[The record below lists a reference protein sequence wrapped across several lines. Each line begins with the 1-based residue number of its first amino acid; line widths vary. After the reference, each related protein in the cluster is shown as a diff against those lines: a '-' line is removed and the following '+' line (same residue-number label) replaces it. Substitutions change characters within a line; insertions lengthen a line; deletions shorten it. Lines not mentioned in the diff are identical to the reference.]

1 MRRVRKMFIFFFLQ
15 LTICQ
20 LPSLYAQDKDT
31 TWTGTVAGSVK
42 DTTYNYFLQAATVS
56 IYSAKDS
63 SLIAYTLTN
72 SLGEFRITNLPVNIP
87 LTIRVSYIGY
97 DTYFRLFSIPIGEKV
112 FVLGQIDVN
121 KGVNSLEEVT
131 VISSPVRMNGDTLEF
146 TAAAFKLDRNAV
158 AEDLLKRL
166 PGIIVWGDGT
176 ITVNGRQINKLLV
189 DGKPFFGGE
198 TKVATQNIPKSAI
211 EKVQVYQEFIDPN
224 NPYDSTTSINFKL
237 RKNQHSG
244 YFGLLYAGADKRE
257 KYEVGT
263 NNNIFSQRDQ
273 FAIVGQMNNTNK
285 IGNDI
290 NTLLRNNTFKGT
302 GARVEYQ
309 PDFTLLGTN
318 KQTSGGM
325 LYTHD
330 FIPDYDAYNQNR
342 VTTTSF
348 YNNTINTTLTNTET
362 ENRISKDSVL
372 YQHLKKIRNVDASE
386 FNVSGRYNKRKN
398 GDSLMVMGNY
408 LYKSVIN
415 QSANQNDVLGSQMG
429 LISRANQEDSSGALV
444 HRLSFAGS
452 YDHHGFYN
460 SSVRK
465 LTNWSVAYSLITNLS
480 KLDKLLKTD
489 FQGNS
494 ISAPD
499 RFFSRRYNNTLNSTK
514 QELSLNI
521 GNFAD
526 WLFGSNRTLSRFN
539 IQFYSKLNS
548 FFETRKNL
556 VSDWDSTRN
565 IYKDNNYLTA
575 NINYKVVDELAGF
588 SISKT
593 FSNVLANRYQKD
605 FVVNVEAPYRLYYQ
619 SNTSNHAFQNF
630 KETYHSFVP
639 VVRFTY
645 SNYQY
650 GEFIYRV
657 GLDATVISDYPTP
670 DQRVIIVDSSDV
682 YSLRFGNT
690 NLLPQK
696 KYQAV
701 LRFRY
706 DSYGLKNPLNYGGIV
721 TAGITKDYFT
731 DSINVDAA
739 GRFMYFPVNLNGYR
753 YLRFTAFFNK
763 AFIVGSHQY
772 QFRLAALLERSR
784 NPGYMGF
791 QNVVNPGLTISN
803 VIFQSD
809 TLSIYY
815 TYKNLFAIN
824 LAQQVSFYNS
834 KQTGAVNGEFKNVQM
849 TTQIGVGV
857 NLTKRISFTSNL
869 SYNLF
874 TYSNSSSNRYAIWNS
889 FISYRFLKSNNL
901 EVKFSAL
908 DILNQ
913 NRGLI
918 NTGGKYSLSRGMV
931 NVQRQYFMA
940 TISYFPKKF
949 GKTIQPN

>member
-1 MRRVRKMFIFFFLQ
+1 MWRVRFLFGFLFFQ
-15 LTICQ
+15 LTMCQ
-20 LPSLYAQDKDT
+20 SSSLYAQDKDS
-31 TWTGTVAGSVK
+31 TWNGALTGSVK
-42 DTTYNYFLQAATVS
+42 DTAYNYFLQAATVS

-63 SLIAYTLTN
+63 ALIAYTLTN
-72 SLGEFRITNLPVNIP
+72 SLGEFRIANLPVNIP
-87 LTIRVSYIGY
+87 LVIRVSYIGY
-97 DTYFRLFSIPIGEKV
+97 DSYSRLFTIPIAQKT
-112 FVLGQIDVN
+112 FFLGQIEVN

-198 TKVATQNIPKSAI
+198 TKVATQNIPKAAI

-224 NPYDSTTSINFKL
+224 NPYDSITSINFKL
-237 RKNQHSG
+237 RRNQHSG
-244 YFGLLYAGADKRE
+244 YFGSLYAGADKRE
-257 KYEVGT
+257 KYEVGA

-318 KQTSGGM
+318 KQISGG
-325 LYTHD
+325 LLHTHD
-330 FIPDYDAYNQNR
+330 FIPDYDAYKQNR

-348 YNNTINTTLTNTET
+348 YNNTINNTISNIQT
-362 ENRISKDSVL
+362 ESLISKDSVL
-372 YQHLKKIRNVDASE
+372 FQNFNNTRNVNGSE
-386 FNVSGRYNKRKN
+386 FNLSSRYNRRKN

-408 LYKSVIN
+408 LYKSTIN
-415 QSANQNDVLGSQMG
+415 QNANQNTVFGSQMG
-429 LISRANQEDSSGALV
+429 FISRANQQDSNGAFV
-444 HRLSFAGS
+444 HRLSFTGA

-465 LTNWSVAYSLITNLS
+465 LTNWGIAYSLVTDLS
-480 KLDKLLKTD
+480 KLDRLLKTD
-489 FQGNS
+489 FQSNS
-494 ISAPD
+494 ISVPD

-514 QELSLNI
+514 QELSFNI

-526 WLFGSNRTLSRFN
+526 WLFGNDRTLSRFN
-539 IQFYSKLNS
+539 IQFFSKLNS
-548 FFETRKNL
+548 LFENRKNM
-556 VSDWDSTRN
+556 VSDSDSTRN
-565 IYKDNNYLTA
+565 IYKNNEYLTA
-575 NINYKVVDELAGF
+575 NINYRVLDEMAGF
-588 SISKT
+588 NISKT

-605 FVVNVEAPYRLYYQ
+605 FVVNVETPYRFYYQ
-619 SNTSNHAFQNF
+619 SNSSNHAFQNF
-630 KETYHSFVP
+630 KQTYHSFIP
-639 VVRFTY
+639 VVRFSY

-657 GLDATVISDYPTP
+657 GLDVSVISDYPNP
-670 DQRVIIVDSSDV
+670 DQRVILVDSSDV
-682 YSLRFGNT
+682 YSVRFSNA

-701 LRFRY
+701 LRYRY
-706 DSYGLKNPLNYGGIV
+706 DSYGLKNPLNYGGV
-721 TAGITKDYFT
+721 LTGGITNNYFA

-739 GRFMYFPVNLNGYR
+739 GRFVYFPVNLNGYR
-753 YLRFTAFFNK
+753 YLRLSAFLNK
-763 AFIVGSHQY
+763 AFIIGSHQY
-772 QFRLAALLERSR
+772 QFRLAALFERSR
-784 NPGYMGF
+784 NPGYVGF
-791 QNVVNPGLTISN
+791 QNVVDPGLTVSN

-809 TLSIYY
+809 TLSVYY

-824 LAQQVSFYNS
+824 LAQQFAFYNS
-834 KQTGAVNGEFKNVQM
+834 KQIGTANGEFKNVQM
-849 TTQIGVGV
+849 TTQIGLGV
-857 NLTKRISFTSNL
+857 NPTKRISFTTNL
-869 SYNLF
+869 SYYSF
-874 TYSNSSSNRYAIWNS
+874 SYSNSSSNRYAIWNS

-901 EVKFSAL
+901 EVKISAL
-908 DILNQ
+908 DILDQ

-918 NTGGKYSLSRGMV
+918 NTGGKYSLSRGVV

-949 GKTIQPN
+949 GKTVQPN